1 MEREKTGPASGFRP
15 VLLSKEDADAFC
27 ALRTALLCELGE
39 AGDGADARAFAA
51 ATREYYLS
59 NLGKGLFC
67 FGVFADGTLAAAG
80 ALCLFSRLPYP
91 ENLSGSEGYILSVYT
106 LPRFRRRGFAD
117 GLVDAMIRFAEKQGV
132 GRLWTGS
139 SDAGRAV
146 YQKAGFA
153 EKGGEMELFL
163 PVKGRRLPPR

>member
-106 LPRFRRRGFAD
+106 LPRFRRRGFAG